1 MFMKRFLLVCF
12 FAAAAVMTAAAQDIQ
27 FDNYFVNKTLRLDYV
42 FCGSKTHQTIAVDE
56 LASLPIWAGR
66 RHNLDKLPLKGNGQV
81 IVADSASH
89 KIIYETS
96 FSSLFLEYLDTD
108 EAAGGKE
115 RSFQNTFLVPFPK
128 QPVEITV
135 TIYNK
140 SQKPIATLTHFVNP
154 KDILI
159 HKKGETH
166 LLPSKYIV
174 KGGDPENCIDVAIVA
189 EGYTE
194 KEMDTFYKDAE
205 IAAESLFEY
214 EPFKSNKEK
223 FNIVAVASPS
233 KDSGVSIPRLGE
245 WKDTSFGS
253 SFSTFYSDR
262 YMTSLNV
269 KQIHDALVG
278 VPYEHIIVLVNTE
291 EYGGGGIYNEYD
303 LTAAHHPLFRP
314 VVVHEFGHSF
324 GGLADEYFYEHDV
337 LTDSYDISVEPWEPN
352 ITTRVNFKG
361 KWENLI
367 KPNVPVPT
375 VVEKIPV
382 EITATEEQL
391 AAEAAKSAAALHTPI
406 NSASA
411 GSVKRYGN
419 SFVPKNILRVTLMGT
434 LDKNGKLKM
443 LKGTPEQIE
452 AKAGKLGL
460 VIEQYES
467 REKGVFVNT
476 PAFGNNKLKHPGELP
491 VGMYEGGGYLFKGI
505 YRGNYDCRMRT
516 NQYPTFCPVCQQAI
530 QRIIDFYT
538 K

>member
-1 MFMKRFLLVCF
+1 MKRFLLVCF

-27 FDNYFVNKTLRLDYV
+27 FDDYFVNKTLRLDYV
-42 FCGSKTHQTIAVDE
+42 FSGTSAHQTIAVDE
-56 LASLPIWAGR
+56 LASLPTWAGR
-66 RHNLDKLPLKGNGQV
+66 RHNLDKLPLKGNGQI

-96 FSSLFLEYLDTD
+96 FSSLFLEYLGTE
-108 EAAGGKE
+108 EAVTKE
-115 RSFQNTFLVPFPK
+115 RAFQNTFLVPFPK

-135 TIYNK
+135 TIYNA
-140 SQKPIATLTHFVNP
+140 SQKPISELKHFVNP

-159 HKKGETH
+159 HKKGESH

-174 KGGDPENCIDVAIVA
+174 KSGSPEQCIDVAIVA

-205 IAAESLFEY
+205 ITAESLFSY
-214 EPFKSNKEK
+214 EPFKSNKGK
-223 FNIVAVASPS
+223 FNIVAVGSPS
-233 KDSGVSIPRLGE
+233 VDSGVSIPRLGE
-245 WKDTSFGS
+245 WKNTCFGS
-253 SFSTFYSDR
+253 NFSTFYSDR
-262 YMTSLNV
+262 YLTSLNI
-269 KQIHDALVG
+269 KSIHDALVG

-291 EYGGGGIYNEYD
+291 EYGGGGVYNEYD

-337 LTDSYDISVEPWEPN
+337 MTDTYDTTVEPWEPN
-352 ITTRVNFKG
+352 VTTRVNFTG

-367 KPNVPVPT
+367 KPNVQVPT

-391 AAEAAKSAAALHTPI
+391 VAEAEKSAAALHI
-406 NSASA
+406 SLNSTSA
-411 GSVKRYGN
+411 GSIKRYGN
-419 SFVPKNILRVTLMGT
+419 SFIPKNILRVTLMGT

-443 LKGTPEQIE
+443 LKGTPEQIK

-460 VIEQYES
+460 IKEQYES
-467 REKGVFVNT
+467 REKGVLVNT
-476 PAFGNNKLKHPGELP
+476 PAFGNNKLQYPGELP
-491 VGMYEGGGYLFKGI
+491 VGIYEGAAYSFKGV
-505 YRGNYDCRMRT
+505 YRGSYDCRMRT

>member
-1 MFMKRFLLVCF
+1 MKKFLLVCF

-27 FDNYFVNKTLRLDYV
+27 FDNYFINKTLRLDYV

-56 LASLPIWAGR
+56 LASLPTWAGR
-66 RHNLDKLPLKGNGQV
+66 RHNLDKLPLKGNGRV

-115 RSFQNTFLVPFPK
+115 RAFQNTFLVPFPK
-128 QPVEITV
+128 KSVEITV

-140 SQKPIATLTHFVNP
+140 SHKPIAVITHFVNP

-166 LLPSKYIV
+166 QLPYKYIV
-174 KGGDPENCIDVAIVA
+174 KSGSPEKCIDVAIVA
-189 EGYTE
+189 EGYTQQ
-194 KEMDTFYKDAE
+194 EMDTFYKDAE
-205 IAAESLFEY
+205 IASESLFSY

-253 SFSTFYSDR
+253 GFSTFYSDR

-269 KQIHDALVG
+269 KQIHDALAG

-324 GGLADEYFYEHDV
+324 GGLADEYFYDNDV

-352 ITTRVNFKG
+352 ITTRVNFTG

-367 KPNVPVPT
+367 PANVKIPT
-375 VVEKIPV
+375 DVEKIPV
-382 EITATEEQL
+382 DIKPTE
-391 AAEAAKSAAALHTPI
+391 AEAQAAKTAQSA
-406 NSASA
+406 ASA
-411 GSVKRYGN
+411 GSIKRYGSN
-419 SFVPKNILRVTLMGT
+419 FVPKNILRLTLQGKF
-434 LDKNGKLKM
+434 DKNGKLKM
-443 LKGTPEQIE
+443 LKGTPDEIKT
-452 AKAGKLGL
+452 KAEKLGL
-460 VIEQYES
+460 VVEQYES
-467 REKGVFVNT
+467 REKGVLVNT
-476 PAFGNNKLKHPGELP
+476 ASFGNNKLKHPGELP

-530 QRIIDFYT
+530 QRMIDFYT